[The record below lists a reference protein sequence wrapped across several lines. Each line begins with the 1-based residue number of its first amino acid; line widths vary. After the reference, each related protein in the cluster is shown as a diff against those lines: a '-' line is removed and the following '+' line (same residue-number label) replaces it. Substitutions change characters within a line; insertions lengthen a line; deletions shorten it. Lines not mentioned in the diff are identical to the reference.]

1 MRLFLKMLH
10 STEEWE
16 HLEKSEETA
25 CNASAEA
32 AQLYL
37 NQRQLRPALAHVRD
51 SIKFFVAKTFY
62 QVNAQPEIHQKVRL
76 YHFAK
81 PRY

>member
-1 MRLFLKMLH
+1 MCVRLRYEDAGQAQTL
-10 STEEWE
+10 
-16 HLEKSEETA
+16 
-25 CNASAEA
+25 AS

-81 PRY
+81 LRY

>member
-1 MRLFLKMLH
+1 MLH

-37 NQRQLRPALAHVRD
+37 NQRQLRPALANVRECV
-51 SIKFFVAKTFY
+51 KFFVAKTFY

>member
-1 MRLFLKMLH
+1 MLQ
-10 STEEWE
+10 SAEEWE
-16 HLEKSEETA
+16 HLENSEETA

-32 AQLYL
+32 AQLCL
-37 NQRQLRPALAHVRD
+37 NQRQFRPAFAHVRD

-62 QVNAQPEIHQKVRL
+62 QVNAQPEIHEKVRL
-76 YHFAK
+76 NHIAK